1 MLTASCWSLSC
12 LLNSASRSGSP
23 FQRLLGVNGWSGLT
37 VFFVTTLA
45 ISSASFLAI
54 ASTPSLKAFLPPA
67 SAASS
72 TVSFTAF
79 STISSPTSFNA
90 FLLAV
95 AASDVPPE

>member
-1 MLTASCWSLSC
+1 ML
-12 LLNSASRSGSP
+12 
-23 FQRLLGVNGWSGLT
+23 
-37 VFFVTTLA
+37 FVTTLA
-45 ISSASFLAI
+45 ISSAFFSAR
-54 ASTPSLKAFLPPA
+54 AFLPPA